1 MSTRPAPQRR
11 ATPAATPKRGAR
23 RAKSAADATAAVRV
37 APAKP
42 RQRMQPEDRERLIIQ
57 EAIRYFAEFG
67 LNGGTLELARRM
79 GITQPLLYKYFPTKE
94 AMIERVFEELF
105 PGHWDPRWEDLL
117 DDETIPVAE
126 RLKRFYRDYAKL
138 VLTYE
143 HVRLFLWSGLGR
155 FSYNTRYY
163 NILTQRIF
171 VRIARALRAEAAAA
185 GARKPAKRIDE
196 LELERV
202 QSLHAAVYHIAF
214 RRWIHGQP
222 MHCDIDALIDLKV
235 DVFLD
240 GVRASG
246 APSTAATRVKPA
258 NARRKG

>member
-1 MSTRPAPQRR
+1 
-11 ATPAATPKRGAR
+11 
-23 RAKSAADATAAVRV
+23 
-37 APAKP
+37 
-42 RQRMQPEDRERLIIQ
+42 MQPEDRERMIIQ
-57 EAIRYFAEFG
+57 EATRYFAECG

-117 DDETIPVAE
+117 DDEGVPLAE

-163 NILTQRIF
+163 AILTQRIF
-171 VRIARALRAEAAAA
+171 TRIARALRADAAKA
-185 GARKPAKRIDE
+185 GARKPSGPISE
-196 LELERV
+196 MEQERV

-222 MHCDIDALIDLKV
+222 QHADIDALIDLKV

-240 GVRASG
+240 GVRA
-246 APSTAATRVKPA
+246 TAAAATAAAPRKPA
-258 NARRKG
+258 RKKARPG